1 MKKQKIRTTILFQ
14 NTHLFMRS
22 GYPTPKPHKHLAVHL
37 LFAEK
42 GELRCRI
49 KEENVCGKGICIAS
63 DVEHTAFAVGEGMLV
78 FLFDETSSYAMQLKE
93 RFLKGKD
100 YVLLEETLVQEILGW
115 WEQKGN
121 EPELFDKKVLEVLG
135 MTEEASGKYDERV
148 EAMLREIGE
157 METITPEVFTILEK
171 KLCLSKSR
179 LSHLFKENVGIAPVR
194 YLVLEKMRKCYRYY
208 METGNITMSCMRAG
222 FDSPSHFAA
231 VCKRMFGISFSEFA
245 KSTK

>member
-1 MKKQKIRTTILFQ
+1 MVKTIILFQ

-22 GYPTPKPHKHLAVHL
+22 GYPTPEPHKHLAVHL
-37 LFAEK
+37 LFAEQ

-49 KEENVCGKGICIAS
+49 KGESICAKGICIAS
-63 DVEHTAFAVGEGMLV
+63 DVEHTACAAEGNVLV
-78 FLFDETSSYAMQLKE
+78 YLFDETSSYAVGLKKD
-93 RFLKGKD
+93 FLKGRD
-100 YVLLEETLVQEILGW
+100 YTLLEEGLVQKILDCWKLAG
-115 WEQKGN
+115 KT
-121 EPELFDKKVLEVLG
+121 PEVFDGMALTILG
-135 MTEEASGKYDERV
+135 MTEETSGIYDERV
-148 EAMLREIGE
+148 EAMLKEIGE
-157 METITPEVFTILEK
+157 METITPEALTILER

-194 YLVLEKMRKCYRYY
+194 YLVLEKMRKCYKYY
-208 METGNITMSCMRAG
+208 METGNITQSCMKAG